1 MKLNILKTVVLAV
14 GVSTAFV
21 SCSEDFVE
29 TKFYQNVE
37 QAPLTSLNEVEAF
50 QRGMYTSMRAVTYYG
65 RDYTVYGETRS
76 DEMYSNG
83 YAGYFNTV
91 HNYTMTS
98 ADAYARDTWSQ
109 IYTAVA
115 KANILIN
122 TDVNGIKGSEADRKA
137 VRYHI
142 GQAHVLRAMFFFD
155 LLKLYGQKYTGG
167 TLGIVTPLKYDPKA
181 LQGRGTIA
189 ENEAQI
195 TSDYNAGLA
204 MMVANNQG
212 ITDRGTLTINGAKAV
227 MSRFFLYKKD
237 YARVRTLT
245 DEIIASAQYQVIP
258 AASYA
263 GSWESAKQNNSIF
276 ELEVGVAGANGTNSL
291 GYIYNYNGYGN
302 IVVKPATYN
311 SFASN
316 DVRKDLMEDTEGEYY
331 LYKYP
336 SLEGADNL
344 KIVRFEEVLLNGVE
358 AELNGG
364 SSVKALDYYK
374 KLLVNRLKP
383 IQKLDGA
390 GLPVFDPVTGE
401 PVMVSADEQVAQIT
415 SINMVELKRERS
427 KELLGE
433 GLRQWDL
440 LRWGDAVPRPA
451 GASTDT
457 RLTAFPIPR
466 AETDLAG
473 TPVVANPGYDN

>member
-1 MKLNILKTVVLAV
+1 MKINILKTVLLAV
-14 GVSTAFV
+14 GISTAFV

-29 TKFYQNVE
+29 TKFYQDLQ
-37 QAPLTSLNEVEAF
+37 QAPLTSLNEVAAF
-50 QRGMYTSMRAVTYYG
+50 QRGMYASMRSTTYYG

-98 ADAYARDTWSQ
+98 ADGYAKDTWAQ

-115 KANILIN
+115 KSNILIN
-122 TDVNGIKGSEADRKA
+122 TDINGITGSDADRKA
-137 VRYHI
+137 VQYHI

-167 TLGIVTPLKYDPKA
+167 NLGIVTPLKYDPKA
-181 LQGRGTIA
+181 LQARGTIA

-195 TSDYNAGLA
+195 TSDFNAGLA

-237 YARVRTLT
+237 YARVRALT

-263 GSWESAKQNNSIF
+263 GSWEASKQNNSIF

-291 GYIYNYNGYGN
+291 GYIYNYDGYGN
-302 IVVKPATYN
+302 IVMSEDLFDKYSA
-311 SFASN
+311 N
-316 DVRKDLMEDTEGEYY
+316 DVRTNVIQFTEGEYY

-336 SLEGADNL
+336 SLEGSDNL

-364 SSVKALDYYK
+364 SIVKALGYYNDIITNRGLTGASTVNMT
-374 KLLVNRLKP
+374 LLK
-383 IQKLDGA
+383 
-390 GLPVFDPVTGE
+390 T
-401 PVMVSADEQVAQIT
+401 
-415 SINMVELKRERS
+415 ERA
-427 KELLGE
+427 KELVGE

-451 GASTDT
+451 GASTDI

>member
-1 MKLNILKTVVLAV
+1 MKLNILKTVLLAV
-14 GVSTAFV
+14 SVSTAIV

-29 TKFYQNVE
+29 TKFYQDVE
-37 QAPLTSLNEVEAF
+37 AGPLTSLNEVAAF

-65 RDYTVYGETRS
+65 RDYTVYGEARS

-91 HNYTMTS
+91 YNYSMTS
-98 ADAYARDTWSQ
+98 ADAYARDTWAQ
-109 IYTAVA
+109 IYTAVG

-122 TDVNGIKGSEADRKA
+122 TDVNGITGSDADRDA

-155 LLKLYGQKYTGG
+155 LLKLYGQQYSGG
-167 TLGIVTPLKYDPKA
+167 TLGIVTPLKFDPKT
-181 LQGRGTIA
+181 LQARGTVA
-189 ENEAQI
+189 QNEAQI
-195 TSDYNAGLA
+195 LSDFNTGLA
-204 MMVANNQG
+204 MMQANNQG
-212 ITDRGTLTINGAKAV
+212 ITDRGTLTINGAKAI

-245 DEIIASAQYQVIP
+245 DEIVASGQYQVIP
-258 AASYA
+258 AASYT
-263 GSWESAKQNNSIF
+263 GSWEAAKQNNSIF

-291 GYIYNYNGYGN
+291 GYIYNYDGYGN
-302 IVVKPATYN
+302 IVMK
-311 SFASN
+311 ASLFNQYSAN
-316 DVRKDLMEDTEGEYY
+316 DVRANLIELIDGEYY

-364 SSVKALDYYK
+364 SAVKALNYYNQILTNRGLAADTSVTMA
-374 KLLVNRLKP
+374 KLRL
-383 IQKLDGA
+383 
-390 GLPVFDPVTGE
+390 
-401 PVMVSADEQVAQIT
+401 
-415 SINMVELKRERS
+415 ERA
-427 KELLGE
+427 KELVGE

-440 LRWGDAVPRPA
+440 LRWGIAVPRPA
-451 GASTDT
+451 GVSTDI

>member
-109 IYTAVA
+109 IYAAVA

-122 TDVNGIKGSEADRKA
+122 TDVNSIKGSEADREA

-167 TLGIVTPLKYDPKA
+167 TLGIITPLKYDPKA

-204 MMVANNQG
+204 MMVANDQG

-245 DEIIASAQYQVIP
+245 DEIIASTQYQVIP

-263 GSWESAKQNNSIF
+263 GSWEAAKQNNSIF

-302 IVVKPATYN
+302 IVVRASRYN
-311 SFASN
+311 SFAAN
-316 DVRKDLMEDTEGEYY
+316 DVRKSLMTLTDGEYY

-336 SLEGADNL
+336 NLEGADNL

-364 SSVKALDYYK
+364 SATKALTYYNNIVTNRGLTGVSTVDMV
-374 KLLVNRLKP
+374 LLK
-383 IQKLDGA
+383 
-390 GLPVFDPVTGE
+390 T
-401 PVMVSADEQVAQIT
+401 
-415 SINMVELKRERS
+415 ERS

-451 GASTDT
+451 GASTDI